1 MGVGKKIAVGIALS
15 LLAVPLLV
23 ALWVW
28 GCFDQCSDP
37 REYATDRRLD
47 LSRVQPLPDNP
58 PVPLRLTVEPDFKR
72 RLAVPEH
79 PGPAATR

>member
-1 MGVGKKIAVGIALS
+1 MGKKIVAGIGLS
-15 LLAVPLLV
+15 LLATLLLV
-23 ALWVW
+23 TLWAW
-28 GCFDQCSDP
+28 GCFEQCGDP
-37 REYATDRRLD
+37 LEHTADRRLD

-58 PVPLRLTVEPDFKR
+58 PVPFGLAVEPDFKR

>member
-1 MGVGKKIAVGIALS
+1 MGVGEKIAAGIALS
-15 LLAVPLLV
+15 PLATVLLV

-28 GCFDQCSDP
+28 GCFDQCGGP
-37 REYATDRRLD
+37 LEYAADRRLD
-47 LSRVQPLPDNP
+47 LSRVQPLPDNS
-58 PVPLRLTVEPDFKR
+58 PVLLRLTVKPDFKR